1 MSCQMT
7 SLLEDINF
15 NFMRRLFFFILIAVS
30 FLACYGQNIPD
41 PMVPP
46 RLVNDFT
53 GLLTTEQQ
61 IALNN
66 KLLQFNNETSTQ
78 IYVVTYDD
86 LQGYPIAEFASL
98 LGDKWGI
105 GQKGKD
111 NGIVVLVSP
120 GNREV
125 TIQTGYGIEG
135 VVTDALAKRIIE
147 TEIIPAFKEGKYYEG
162 IDKATDVLISL
173 TRGEYTADDYM
184 KKTALPA
191 ILAGAVF
198 TFVVIVMI
206 VFAIVMRRRFYSPG
220 KSIPWWVWLMMM
232 NSSGG
237 SRRGSFGD
245 FSSGSGG
252 FGGFSGGGG
261 FGGFSGGGGGSFGGG
276 GASGSW

>member
-1 MSCQMT
+1 MK
-7 SLLEDINF
+7 
-15 NFMRRLFFFILIAVS
+15 RLFYFLLFSIS
-30 FLACYGQNIPD
+30 FPAFYGQNIPD

-53 GLLTTEQQ
+53 GLLTTDQQ

-78 IYVVTYDD
+78 IYVVTYND
-86 LQGYPIAEFASL
+86 LQGYPAAEFASL
-98 LGDKWGI
+98 LGEKWGI

-111 NGIVVLVSP
+111 NGIVLLVSP
-120 GNREV
+120 ENREV
-125 TIQTGYGIEG
+125 TIQTGYGMEG
-135 VVTDALAKRIIE
+135 AVTDALAKRIIE
-147 TEIIPAFKEGKYYEG
+147 TEIVPAFKEGRYYEG

-173 TRGEYTADDYM
+173 TRGEFTVDDYM

-198 TFVVIVMI
+198 IFVVVVMI
-206 VFAIVMRRRFYSPG
+206 IFAVAMRRRFYSPG
-220 KSIPWWVWLMMM
+220 KSLPWWLWLMMM
-232 NSSGG
+232 SSSGG
-237 SRRGSFGD
+237 SRRGTFGD
-245 FSSGSGG
+245 FTSGSGG

>member
-1 MSCQMT
+1 MK
-7 SLLEDINF
+7 SLLVSINS
-15 NFMRRLFFFILIAVS
+15 NFMKRLFFFLLLFAISV
-30 FLACYGQNIPD
+30 LACYGQNIPE

-53 GLLTTEQQ
+53 GLLTNEQQ
-61 IALNN
+61 NTLNN

-86 LQGYPIAEFASL
+86 LQGYPAAEFASL
-98 LGDKWGI
+98 LGEKWGI

-111 NGIVVLVSP
+111 NGIVILVSP
-120 GNREV
+120 ANHEV
-125 TIQTGYGIEG
+125 TIQTGYGVEG
-135 VVTDALAKRIIE
+135 VVTDALAKRVIE
-147 TEIIPAFKEGKYYEG
+147 SEMIPAFKEGKYYEG
-162 IDKATDVLISL
+162 LDKAVDVLISL

-198 TFVVIVMI
+198 LFVVVVMV

-220 KSIPWWVWLMMM
+220 KGIPWWLWLILM
-232 NSSGG
+232 NSSG
-237 SRRGSFGD
+237 SSKRGSFGD

-252 FGGFSGGGG
+252 FGG